1 MEEEHSKGPSHNN
14 PEETAEYVRS
24 VNSLSQSSDTN
35 ICGFDHYKC
44 LDAWETFLH
53 TLSQLLSK
61 LDSAYFTKMDTEIIL
76 DTIPDKACDAF
87 LAHPEEAAI
96 RIQQR
101 VSSDEIPV
109 GPEVISKMHLQGNL
123 PCFDKKGQ
131 QAVTRLFSHLQD
143 AHNHMAEVAKAIINV
158 SEVSSPEQFT
168 FVLQLAVRPIVQL
181 RIPPHL
187 SAPTELKFEKERLTP
202 EEINE
207 ENCCN
212 LILPQP
218 FHPRFTKLDSKD
230 PTRCLA
236 AAAHFLIRKKLFNSK
251 CTQLH
256 VAKDFAVA
264 EKKLHLA
271 ISGRKYDPG
280 KKALKRKLTSDE
292 KTADPK
298 PSTSKD
304 ESTSTQQPQGKTISE
319 QQPEDESISEQQ
331 PEDESI
337 SEQQPED
344 ESISEQQPEDES
356 ISEQQPEDESVS
368 EQQPQ
373 DDSVSEQQS
382 QDESIPEQQQHT
394 SDTLT
399 SQSSD
404 DSPLPDYGSALKI
417 FTTKDPGSI
426 PKKPRYS
433 LQPKPK

>member
-14 PEETAEYVRS
+14 PEEAAEYVRS
-24 VNSLSQSSDTN
+24 VNSLMQSFDTN
-35 ICGFDHYKC
+35 IHGFDRYLH

-53 TLSQLLSK
+53 ALSQLLSK
-61 LDSAYFTKMDTEIIL
+61 LDSTYFTKLDTVIIL
-76 DTIPDKACDAF
+76 DTVPDKACDAF
-87 LAHPEEAAI
+87 LARPEEAAV

-109 GPEVISKMHLQGNL
+109 GPEVMSKMHLQNL

-143 AHNHMAEVAKAIINV
+143 AHNHLAEVAKQIIMV

-168 FVLQLAVRPIVQL
+168 FVLQHAVRPIIQL

-212 LILPQP
+212 LILPRP
-218 FHPRFTKLDSKD
+218 FHPKFANLDSKD

-251 CTQLH
+251 VTQLR

-271 ISGRKYDPG
+271 ISRRKYDPG
-280 KKALKRKLTSDE
+280 KKASKRKLTSDE
-292 KTADPK
+292 KTADPQ

-304 ESTSTQQPQGKTISE
+304 ESTSTQQPQGETISE
-319 QQPEDESISEQQ
+319 QQPEDK
-331 PEDESI
+331 P
-337 SEQQPED
+337 
-344 ESISEQQPEDES
+344 
-356 ISEQQPEDESVS
+356 VL

-373 DDSVSEQQS
+373 DDSISEQQS
-382 QDESIPEQQQHT
+382 QDESIPERQQHT

-404 DSPLPDYGSALKI
+404 DSPLPDYGSALKL
-417 FTTKDPGSI
+417 FTTKDPSSI

-433 LQPKPK
+433 LHPKPK

>member
-1 MEEEHSKGPSHNN
+1 MEEEPSKKPSHNN
-14 PEETAEYVRS
+14 PAEAAEYVRS
-24 VNSLSQSSDTN
+24 VNSLLQSFVTD
-35 ICGFDHYKC
+35 IHGFDHYKC

-53 TLSQLLSK
+53 ALSQLLSK
-61 LDSAYFTKMDTEIIL
+61 LDSAYFTKMDTEVIL

-87 LAHPEEAAI
+87 LACLEEAAN

-101 VSSDEIPV
+101 ISSDDIPT
-109 GPEVISKMHLQGNL
+109 GPEVTSKMRLQENL
-123 PCFDKKGQ
+123 PCFDQKGQ

-143 AHNHMAEVAKAIINV
+143 AHNHMAEVAKAIVNV

-168 FVLQLAVRPIVQL
+168 FVLQLAVRPIIQL
-181 RIPPHL
+181 KIPPHL
-187 SAPTELKFEKERLTP
+187 SAPTELRFEKERLTP
-202 EEINE
+202 EEIAE

-218 FHPRFTKLDSKD
+218 FHPKFAKIYFKD

-271 ISGRKYDPG
+271 VSGRKYDPG
-280 KKALKRKLTSDE
+280 KKASKRKCTSDV

-298 PSTSKD
+298 PSTSQNK
-304 ESTSTQQPQGKTISE
+304 
-319 QQPEDESISEQQ
+319 
-331 PEDESI
+331 
-337 SEQQPED
+337 
-344 ESISEQQPEDES
+344 
-356 ISEQQPEDESVS
+356 SVS
-368 EQQPQ
+368 KQQPQ
-373 DDSVSEQQS
+373 DESV
-382 QDESIPEQQQHT
+382 PEQQQDVPT
-394 SDTLT
+394 TEQQQDKASDTLT

-404 DSPLPDYGSALKI
+404 NSIILPDYGPALKT
-417 FTTKDPGSI
+417 FTTKDPSSV

-433 LQPKPK
+433 LRPKTEYI

>member
-14 PEETAEYVRS
+14 PEEAAEYVRS
-24 VNSLSQSSDTN
+24 VNSLSQSFDTS
-35 ICGFDHYKC
+35 IRGFDRYKH

-53 TLSQLLSK
+53 ALSQLLSK
-61 LDSAYFTKMDTEIIL
+61 LDSTYFTKLDTEIIL

-87 LAHPEEAAI
+87 LARPEEAAI

-109 GPEVISKMHLQGNL
+109 GPEVISKMRLQNL

-131 QAVTRLFSHLQD
+131 QAVTRLFNHLQD
-143 AHNHMAEVAKAIINV
+143 THNHMAEVAKQIINV

-168 FVLQLAVRPIVQL
+168 FVLQLAVRPIIQL

-212 LILPQP
+212 LILPWP

-236 AAAHFLIRKKLFNSK
+236 ATAHFLIRKKLFNSK

-264 EKKLHLA
+264 EKKLHLT

-280 KKALKRKLTSDE
+280 KKASKRKLTSDE

-304 ESTSTQQPQGKTISE
+304 ESTSTQQPQGETISE

-344 ESISEQQPEDES
+344 KSI
-356 ISEQQPEDESVS
+356 S

-382 QDESIPEQQQHT
+382 QDESVPEQQQHAT
-394 SDTLT
+394 DTLT

-404 DSPLPDYGSALKI
+404 DSPLPDYGSALKL
-417 FTTKDPGSI
+417 FTTKDPSSI

-433 LQPKPK
+433 LHLKPK